1 MYMSDKGQGRCIAVL
16 SSISLALP
24 VPAIPWRC
32 RLFFQSQ
39 IQLCHAGAVQIWTV
53 PTRLRPLAAGM
64 GTVTS
69 HLFGD
74 VPTPPLVGWVQG
86 KDLPWT
92 CSYPLTCS
100 PLRKGLSQPLT
111 TPDLRQVHPW
121 AQEAC

>member
-1 MYMSDKGQGRCIAVL
+1 MHDCPRAASPWHCLCWLSPGAVGV
-16 SSISLALP
+16 S
-24 VPAIPWRC
+24 VKC
-32 RLFFQSQ
+32 Q

-86 KDLPWT
+86 EDLPWT
-92 CSYPLTCS
+92 CSSPLMCSLLRNGPLTAS
-100 PLRKGLSQPLT
+100 
-111 TPDLRQVHPW
+111 HN
-121 AQEAC
+121 A